1 MVSTPDGYDED
12 TAFLEQMIMTRDIEI
27 KNLHNDVQA
36 IRFTSGMTCLACY
49 SFILSNLC
57 AMALI

>member
-1 MVSTPDGYDED
+1 MDGRDED
-12 TAFLEQMIMTRDIEI
+12 TVFLEQMIMTRDIEI